1 MLSALWSTL
10 RPALLLTLTL
20 TAHCGLIYPLS
31 ITVLSRLLLP
41 DLANGSLLR
50 VDGEVRGAALVGQ
63 PFDDP
68 GHFWSRPSAT
78 ATPYDPA
85 ASSGSNLGPSNPT
98 LHTAV
103 AARHAAL
110 RAAHP
115 TAGAPPAELLLASG
129 SGLDPH
135 LSPAAARYQR
145 DRVAAARACSP
156 AAVDALITAHTAP
169 RALGIFGEAR
179 VNVLQLNLAL
189 ATACP
194 APAAGGR

>member
-1 MLSALWSTL
+1 MWSIL
-10 RPALLLTLTL
+10 RPALTMTLSLTGL
-20 TAHCGLIYPLS
+20 CGVLYPLS
-31 ITVLSRLLLP
+31 ITVLTQLVVP
-41 DLANGSLLR
+41 DPANGSLIT
-50 VDGEVRGAALVGQ
+50 VDGAVRGAALIGQ
-63 PFDDP
+63 PFT
-68 GHFWSRPSAT
+68 GRAHFWPRPSAT

-85 ASSGSNLGPSNPT
+85 ASSGSNLGPSSPA
-98 LHTAV
+98 LRAAV
-103 AARHAAL
+103 AARSTAL

-115 TAGAPPAELLLASG
+115 QAGPPPAELLLASG

-145 DRVAAARACSP
+145 DRVAEARACSP

-189 ATACP
+189 TDACP
-194 APAAGGR
+194 VAAAGGR

>member
-1 MLSALWSTL
+1 MLSQ
-10 RPALLLTLTL
+10 
-20 TAHCGLIYPLS
+20 
-31 ITVLSRLLLP
+31 LLLP
-41 DLANGSLLR
+41 DLANASLVHVGGAPRGS
-50 VDGEVRGAALVGQ
+50 ALVGQ

-68 GHFWSRPSAT
+68 GHFWPRPTAT
-78 ATPYDPA
+78 ATPYDPS
-85 ASSGSNLGPSNPT
+85 ASSGSNLGPSNPA
-98 LHTAV
+98 LHA
-103 AARHAAL
+103 AARERHADL

-145 DRVAAARACSP
+145 DRVAAARACRP
-156 AAVDALITAHTAP
+156 ETVDALITTHTAP

-189 ATACP
+189 ADACP